1 MPFITEELWQSF
13 PHEGLSIMTQPFPTD
28 HEDWTNSHAEQDFSL
43 LQAFV
48 STTRTGRALLNIPN
62 NQGLNMFGTTTNDE
76 EAASLN
82 NLQPYIESILRST
95 LTLAQTTDWPSDR
108 ILQLVAGNLTIGI
121 PVEPNL
127 ELQQVVKKVKKQI
140 EAKHKECSR
149 LQDRVASPSFREKA
163 EPAVIQESEERV
175 ISLRQELA
183 LLTSSEQQLATML
196 R

>member
-1 MPFITEELWQSF
+1 MPFITEEIWQSF
-13 PHEGLSIMTQPFPTD
+13 PHEGLSIMTQQFPT
-28 HEDWTNSHAEQDFSL
+28 ERKDWINAQAEEDFSL

-48 STTRTGRALLNIPN
+48 STTRTGRALLNIPA
-62 NQGLNMFGTTTNDE
+62 NQPLAILGTTTNGD

-95 LTLAQTTDWPSDR
+95 LTLAQTTDWPSSR

-127 ELQQVVKKVKKQI
+127 DLQQVVKKVKKQM

-149 LQDRVASPSFREKA
+149 LQDRVLSPTFREKA
-163 EPAVIQESEERV
+163 EPSVIKESEERLV
-175 ISLRQELA
+175 SLRQELA

>member
-1 MPFITEELWQSF
+1 MVDEAPGRD
-13 PHEGLSIMTQPFPTD
+13 PDRGDGGLDAAPSGR
-28 HEDWTNSHAEQDFSL
+28 
-43 LQAFV
+43 FV
-48 STTRTGRALLNIPN
+48 RRQRLHN
-62 NQGLNMFGTTTNDE
+62 GTT

-82 NLQPYIESILRST
+82 SLQPYIESILRST
-95 LTLAQTTDWPSDR
+95 LTLAHTTDWPSDR